1 MRKIAVG
8 MLGLTLAALS
18 PTLGSAANATPGA
31 TTPNAVT
38 ATGEPALISD
48 ELSNPS
54 EEKRRELREEALSQV
69 LNGTK
74 RAEKRGASTV
84 VNLGKKG
91 PKGSPSGGDQ
101 YVELAREATD
111 RVFVILTEFGNTRHP
126 SYPDQDTSA
135 ATPGPTRFDGPLRNE
150 IPAPDRAVDN
160 STNWQPDYNR
170 AYYEQMYF
178 GSGAGVESLK
188 TYYESQSSGRYS
200 VNGTVTNWV
209 KVPYNEARYGRS
221 NGFPCGSNVC
231 TNTWSLVRDAAN
243 QWYADQLAAGRS
255 AADVNAELATF
266 DQWDRYDFDG
276 DGNFNESDGYIDHFQ
291 IVHSG
296 GDQADGDP
304 FQGEDA
310 IWSHRWA
317 TFQNLIGSAGPVNNL
332 HGGNQIGTSGIW
344 IYDYTIQPENG
355 GRSVFFHEYGHDL
368 GLPDD
373 YNVLSGG
380 DNNSE
385 YWTLMA
391 QSRLGAAGEQSIGD
405 RAGDLGA
412 WNKLQLGWLNY
423 ATVQAGSGQQTINLG
438 PEEFNSAKPQ
448 ALVVALPKKAVVTQ
462 LGAPA
467 SGAKQWFS
475 GDANNLENTLT
486 RQVTLPAGSASL
498 TFKARW
504 DIEDCGPDP
513 CDYAY
518 VEVSTDGGAHWTAIP
533 GNITKA
539 DEGNGIDG
547 VQAAY
552 TPASFDLSAYAGQT
566 IGLRFRYSTDTGAAG
581 NDGALPNG
589 IFIDDITLTAGGGTV
604 LTDGAESGDNGWT
617 VSGFTA
623 AGSSFTTM
631 YDHFYIAGHR
641 SYVSYDRYLQTGP
654 YYFGYGAALPDKVDH
669 FSYQQGL
676 LISYW
681 DRSYN
686 DNDTFAHPGSG
697 RNLYI
702 DAHPQPQLRA
712 DGAYW
717 RARVQVFDA
726 PFGLTAVPGFDLHQ
740 NGVLM
745 HVNGSAA
752 QPVFDDGRTYWYPE
766 LPNHGVKLP
775 AVGVKIIVQSVSGTS
790 MKVKVM
796 S

>member
-1 MRKIAVG
+1 MG
-8 MLGLTLAALS
+8 MLGVTLAALS
-18 PTLGSAANATPGA
+18 PTLGSAANATPGV

-54 EEKRRELREEALSQV
+54 EAKRRELREEALSQV
-69 LNGTK
+69 INGTK
-74 RAEKRGASTV
+74 KAEKRGASTV
-84 VNLGKKG
+84 VKLGKKG
-91 PKGSPSGGDQ
+91 PKGTPSGGDQ

-111 RVFVILTEFGNTRHP
+111 RVFVILAEFGNTRHP
-126 SYPDQDTSA
+126 SYPDQDTDA
-135 ATPGPTRFDGPLRNE
+135 ATPGPARFDGPLRNE

-160 STNWQPDYNR
+160 STNWRPDYNQ
-170 AYYEQMYF
+170 AYFEQMYF

-231 TNTWSLVRDAAN
+231 TNTWALVRDAAN
-243 QWYADQLAAGRS
+243 QWYADQLASGRS

-332 HGGNQIGTSGIW
+332 NGGNQIGTSGIW

-438 PEEFNSAKPQ
+438 PEEYNSAKPQ
-448 ALVVALPKKAVVTQ
+448 ALVVTLPKKPVVTQ

-475 GDANNLENTLT
+475 GDANGLENTLT

-518 VEVSTDGGAHWTAIP
+518 VEVSTDSGAHWTAIP
-533 GNITKA
+533 GNITKV

-552 TPASFDLSAYAGQT
+552 TPASFDLSAYANQT
-566 IGLRFRYSTDTGAAG
+566 IGLRFRYSTDTAAAG

-589 IFIDDITLTAGGGTV
+589 IFIDDINLTAGGATV
-604 LTDGAESGDNGWT
+604 LSDGAESGDNGWT
-617 VSGFTA
+617 LSGFTA
-623 AGSSFTTM
+623 AGASFTTM
-631 YDHFYIAGHR
+631 YDHFYIAGNR

-745 HVNGSAA
+745 HVNGSNA

-766 LPNHGVKLP
+766 LPNHGVILP
-775 AVGVKIIVQSVSGTS
+775 AVGVKIIVQSVSGTT